1 MIDYNTVQD
10 IKKLINKRLALIK
23 DDLCYGIDTLDK
35 LHYARGQLRAL
46 ETLLQDLNDLLKREN
61 SEDDDDS
68 NKLYTFYT

>member
-1 MIDYNTVQD
+1 MISIETVQD
-10 IKKLINKRLALIK
+10 IKKLINKQLTLVK

-61 SEDDDDS
+61 SEDDNDS
-68 NKLYTFYT
+68 NN

>member
-1 MIDYNTVQD
+1 MLSIDTIQD
-10 IKKLINKRLALIK
+10 IKKLINKHLILVK
-23 DDLCYGIDTLDK
+23 EDLCYGIDTLDK

-68 NKLYTFYT
+68 NN

>member
-1 MIDYNTVQD
+1 MISIDTVQD
-10 IKKLINKRLALIK
+10 IKKLINKQLTLVK

-61 SEDDDDS
+61 SEDDDS
-68 NKLYTFYT
+68 NN